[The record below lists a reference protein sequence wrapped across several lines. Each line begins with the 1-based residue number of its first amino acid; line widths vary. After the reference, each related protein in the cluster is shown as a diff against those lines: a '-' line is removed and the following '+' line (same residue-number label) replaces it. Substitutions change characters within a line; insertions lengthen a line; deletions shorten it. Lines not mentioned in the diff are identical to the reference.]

1 MHGQFVCNISHGSV
15 IYDCYI
21 IYNRQALKAYI
32 HLELFMYSLLWA
44 IQSANYA
51 ADIIKKEVIDCFC
64 WFEDVSTNSAPDKAK
79 LISVSCS
86 ATQILNEQ
94 NDSTFISNNYEVT
107 YACQCIYIAVF

>member
-32 HLELFMYSLLWA
+32 HLELFMYFLLWA
-44 IQSANYA
+44 IS

-64 WFEDVSTNSAPDKAK
+64 WFEDVSIKSAPDKAK

-94 NDSTFISNNYEVT
+94 NDSTLISNNYEVT
-107 YACQCIYIAVF
+107 YTCQCIYVAVF